1 MTGGGD
7 KKVVIEETESV
18 RVQSDVGNLPSY
30 KVIVEEI
37 DDTTPITVPDR
48 PPPEFVESAHIPR
61 GGNFLWK
68 PIILIISGT
77 LLICGSILVEWLI
90 GLIKA
95 HRIMAFPVGLGL
107 AILVWGMTW
116 LLIRE
121 IRSIYQ
127 LRNAEK
133 FQSEIIKLSEAN
145 VPWSD
150 AAAIVQL
157 WKRGSDSLVES
168 QLAKVISSME
178 SHDRALKFF
187 KKFEND
193 VIRIMDDRA
202 VIAIHNAARDI
213 FFLTA
218 VAPTVIVDTVIFT
231 FRASF
236 LVRQIAFSY
245 GARPGPIARVRLI
258 REALKNVAVIS
269 LTDIIVTDVVAAA
282 GSAAGRLAKV
292 GAVGAA
298 SLVDSS
304 GALANATSEATG
316 IVGDLTSRVAEDIA
330 LGLVSARRMAL
341 FGLLIVAACRPTGLK
356 NERRAEMGTMLGK
369 RLREFGR
376 PTKST

>member
-7 KKVVIEETESV
+7 KKVVIEETENV

-61 GGNFLWK
+61 GRNFLWK
-68 PIILIISGT
+68 PIILIISGA

-90 GLIKA
+90 GLIKS

-304 GALANATSEATG
+304 GSLANATSEATG

-356 NERRAEMGTMLGK
+356 NERRAELGTMLGK

>member
-1 MTGGGD
+1 MTDGGG
-7 KKVVIEETESV
+7 KKVVIEETASIQI
-18 RVQSDVGNLPSY
+18 RSDVGNFSPY
-30 KVIVEEI
+30 QVIVEEI
-37 DDTTPITVPDR
+37 DNTTPITVLDR
-48 PPPEFVESAHIPR
+48 PPHEFVEAAHFPR
-61 GGNFLWK
+61 SGGFFWK
-68 PIILIISGT
+68 PVILITSGT
-77 LLICGSILVEWLI
+77 LLISGSILIEWLI
-90 GLIKA
+90 GVVKSN
-95 HRIMAFPVGLGL
+95 RIMAVPIGLGI
-107 AILVWGMTW
+107 AILFFGITW
-116 LLIRE
+116 LLIKE

-133 FQSEIIKLSEAN
+133 FQSEIKKLSDAN

-150 AAAIVQL
+150 AAAIVRL
-157 WKRGSDSLVES
+157 WKRRSDSVVES

-178 SHDRALKFF
+178 LHDRAPKFF
-187 KKFEND
+187 NKFEND
-193 VIRIMDDRA
+193 VIRIMDERA

-218 VAPTVIVDTVIFT
+218 IAPTLIVDTVIFT
-231 FRASF
+231 IRASF

-245 GARPGPIARVRLI
+245 GARPGPIARVRLV

-269 LTDIIVTDVVAAA
+269 LTDIIVTDVVAVA

-298 SLVDSS
+298 SFVDSS
-304 GALANATSEATG
+304 GALASVASEATSM
-316 IVGDLTSRVAEDIA
+316 VGEFTSKVAEDVT
-330 LGLVSARRMAL
+330 LGLVSGRRIAL

-376 PTKST
+376 LARST